1 MLDSLLRCVPHILL
15 LASMLLPTLSQAK
28 AAEPDLVLADF
39 EGDTYGAWTAT
50 GKAFGP
56 GPARGT
62 LPGQMHVEGY
72 QGQGLVNSFFEGDKT
87 TGSLTSPEFKIER
100 NYLSFLIGGGGHVDQ
115 TCLNLMI
122 DGSVVRTI
130 TGSNTAAGGSER
142 LEPAAWDVKEFRGKT
157 ARLVIVDTATGGWG
171 HINVDHIVATDAKPP
186 TVLKA
191 VQREIIA
198 QHQFLHL
205 PVKNGGTK
213 RNVTLQSAGKIVRAF
228 DIELADSEPDWW
240 AYCDISAW
248 QGHPLTITVDQLR
261 DDSRALQQIQQSD
274 ERLGETRYLESLRP
288 QFHFSSQRG
297 WLNDPNG
304 LVFYQ
309 GEWHLFY
316 QHNPYGWGWGNMH
329 WGHAVSRDLIHWQEL
344 GEALYPDELG
354 TMFSG
359 SAVIDWQNTAGFQQ
373 GSEPPLVLI
382 YTAAG
387 GAGVQSKGQGF
398 TQGLAFSNDRGRTWT
413 KYAGNPVLPQIT
425 GGNRDPKVFWHEL
438 TKTWVMPLYVERG
451 DKQTIEFFGSPNL
464 KEWKFLSAIDGFFEC
479 PDFFELPVD
488 GDNNQKLWLLTAANS
503 EYRLGTFD
511 GVTFQPT
518 TPKLPGHRGR
528 GFYAAQTYSDAP
540 NKRRI
545 QIGWLQA
552 PSPGM
557 SFNQCMSTPLELGL
571 KSTADGPRLTM
582 NMVPELNS
590 VSVRTVT
597 WTTERAPLD
606 RPKAGELIRLH
617 VDIPAHATGVVDIN
631 VRGAVVQYDLAKQ
644 ELTVL
649 DHRIPAPL
657 VDGWQHLGMLI
668 DRTTI
673 EVFASDG
680 LVYAPFPFIA
690 DAANTAV
697 KVSRDEAAPVVTGT
711 LNTLKSAWSIPD
723 SRGQ

>member
-1 MLDSLLRCVPHILL
+1 MFHNLSRLDQYVALLVIILAQP
-15 LASMLLPTLSQAK
+15 LALTA

-39 EGDTYGAWTAT
+39 EGDTYGDWKAT
-50 GKAFGP
+50 GTAFGP

-62 LPGQMHVEGY
+62 LPGQMQVEGF
-72 QGQGLVNSFFEGDKT
+72 QGKGLVNSFFDGDKS
-87 TGSLTSPEFKIER
+87 TGSLTSPEFQIER

-122 DGSVVRTI
+122 NGRVVRTI
-130 TGSNTAAGGSER
+130 TGSNTTAGGSER
-142 LEPAAWDVKEFRGKT
+142 LEPAAWDVSEFRGKT
-157 ARLVIVDTATGGWG
+157 AQLVIVDTATGGWG
-171 HINVDHIVATDAKPP
+171 HLNVDHIVATDTKPP
-186 TVLKA
+186 TVLKL
-191 VQREIIA
+191 VQRELVA
-198 QHQFLHL
+198 EHKYLHL
-205 PVKNGGTK
+205 PVKNGSHK
-213 RNVTLQSAGKIVRAF
+213 RVVTIEVDSKIVRAF
-228 DIELADSEPDWW
+228 DIELADGEPDWW

-248 QGHPLTITVDQLR
+248 KGQPLTITVDQLR
-261 DDSRALQQIQQSD
+261 DDSRALAQIQQSN
-274 ERLGETRYLESLRP
+274 ERLGETHYAESLRP

-309 GEWHLFY
+309 DEWHLFY

-329 WGHAVSRDLIHWQEL
+329 WGHAVSRDLVHWQEL
-344 GEALYPDELG
+344 GEVLYPDDLG

-359 SAVIDWQNTAGFQQ
+359 SAVIDWHNTAGFQQ
-373 GSEPPLVLI
+373 GTEPPIVLI

-398 TQGLAFSNDRGRTWT
+398 TQGLAYSNDRGRTWT

-425 GGNRDPKVFWHEL
+425 GGNRDPKVFWHEP
-438 TKTWVMPLYVERG
+438 TKKWVMPLYVERG
-451 DKQTIEFFGSPNL
+451 DKQTIEFFGSPDL

-488 GDNNQKLWLLTAANS
+488 GDDNRKLWVLTAANS

-511 GVTFQPT
+511 GVNFQPT
-518 TPKLPGHRGR
+518 TPKLLGHRGR

-540 NKRRI
+540 NDRRI
-545 QIGWLQA
+545 QVGWLQA

-571 KSTADGPRLTM
+571 KSTVDGPRLIM

-590 VSVRTVT
+590 ISERTFS
-597 WTTERAPLD
+597 WTTERTPLD
-606 RPKAGELIRLH
+606 RPNAGELIRLH
-617 VDIPAHATGVVDIN
+617 VDIPAHATGIVDIN
-631 VRGAVVQYDLAKQ
+631 VRGAAVKYDLAKQ

-657 VDGWQHLGMLI
+657 VEGWQHLGILV

-697 KVSRDEAAPVVTGT
+697 HVSRDADTPIVMGT
-711 LNTLKSAWSIPD
+711 LNLLKSAWQTA
-723 SRGQ
+723 R